1 MTFLIFAVLCSV
13 AVSIFLKIARKNQIQ
28 ISQAIAVNYIVAT
41 LMTWFVLQPNIKSV
55 TEYAATAPIF
65 IALGVLLPVVFVIM
79 SRAVERAGIVKSDAA
94 QRLSLFIPIVWAL
107 AFFGEVLTPARGLGV
122 VLAFVALL
130 CLLYKPSIQKF
141 SSNTKGVAASLMGV
155 WLGYGVID
163 ILFKQLSKSGQA
175 FSATLLLAF
184 VLAGVG
190 MFGWLWW
197 RKTRFNAASILGG
210 LLLGCLNFANIL
222 FYIRAHQA
230 YGSNPTLV
238 FAGMNLGVITLGTL
252 VGALVFKEKIHS
264 INAAGIALALMA
276 IGCLFYLD
284 TLRGILGV

>member
-1 MTFLIFAVLCSV
+1 
-13 AVSIFLKIARKNQIQ
+13 
-28 ISQAIAVNYIVAT
+28 
-41 LMTWFVLQPNIKSV
+41 LQPNIKSV

-163 ILFKQLSKSGQA
+163 ILFKQLAKLDKTA
-175 FSATLLLAF
+175 FSGNLLVAF
-184 VLAGVG
+184 ILAGVL
-190 MFGWLWW
+190 MWAYLLVKRTDW
-197 RKTRFNAASILGG
+197 RLKSMLAGIALGV
-210 LLLGCLNFANIL
+210 LNFGNIL
-222 FYIRAHQA
+222 FYVRAHQVFKD
-230 YGSNPTLV
+230 NPTLV
-238 FAGMNLGVITLGTL
+238 FAGMNMGVIALGTL
-252 VGALVFKEKIHS
+252 VGAWAFREKIS
-264 INAAGIALALMA
+264 RVNALGVALAMA
-276 IGCLFYLD
+276 SIFCLFYLAK
-284 TLRGILGV
+284 LVPQWA